1 MRKLLIASAV
11 IAGFAGSALVSNAY
25 AAPRSDPVVP
35 SAAQIQELQ
44 NREAVLLDS
53 HLAGMKA
60 GLKLNEDQAKTWP
73 AFETAIRETA
83 KGRWD
88 RSREALDRVT
98 KAEQPSP
105 VERMTIMADHLE
117 KSAADLRKVVA
128 ASGPLYASLD
138 ETQRRD
144 FGPLM
149 RQFKPSGQ
157 R

>member
-1 MRKLLIASAV
+1 MRKLLFASAAIV
-11 IAGFAGSALVSNAY
+11 GLASSTFASNANP
-25 AAPRSDPVVP
+25 ASGSEPIAP
-35 SAAQIQELQ
+35 SAAQIQQ
-44 NREAVLLDS
+44 MQDRESVLLNS

-73 AFETAIRETA
+73 AFEAAIRETA
-83 KGRWD
+83 KARWD
-88 RSREALDRVT
+88 RTREALDRVT
-98 KAEQPSP
+98 KAERPSP

-128 ASGPLYASLD
+128 ASAPLYASLD

-149 RQFKPSGQ
+149 RQFKPGGQ